1 MVHYYSRQQEG
12 EFKPFKFKAKA
23 KGLELEFTS
32 SAGVFSK
39 KELDFASRLL
49 IENVEI
55 KAKDSVLDLGC
66 GIGIIGI
73 FLKRLYPK
81 IKITFSDVS
90 MRALE
95 LTDINIKNN
104 KIDGEVIDS
113 NIYDNI
119 NNKFDVIV
127 TNPPIAAGREICFRI
142 IEGAKGHLNKNG
154 SLQLVAR
161 HQKGGKMLEQH
172 MKEVF
177 GNVKELVKSG
187 GFRVYISKLN

>member
-1 MVHYYSRQQEG
+1 MVHYYSRQQES

-39 KELDFASRLL
+39 KELDFASKLL
-49 IENVEI
+49 IENVEL
-55 KAKDSVLDLGC
+55 KKNDSVLDLGC
-66 GIGIIGI
+66 GMGIIGI
-73 FLKRLYPK
+73 FLKRLNPS
-81 IKITFSDVS
+81 IKILFSDIS

-95 LTDINIKNN
+95 LTSINLKNN
-104 KIDGEVIDS
+104 KIDGQLIDS

-119 NNKFDVIV
+119 SGKFDVIV
-127 TNPPIAAGREICFRI
+127 TNPPIAAGREVCFRI
-142 IEGAKGHLNKNG
+142 IEGAKDYLNKGG

-161 HQKGGKMLEQH
+161 HQKGGRVLGEH
-172 MKEVF
+172 MKKVF

-187 GFRVYISKLN
+187 GFRVYLSKV